1 MPLWP
6 SKAKNFYIT
15 PARIYLTNFSFWQL
29 LYHRSLNF
37 ILGLHLFQERVMTKK
52 IIKELNDNFRKSFL
66 GGRVMIT
73 QKVQMLSA
81 EAQRELFDRVKQFN
95 DFTKENDPYGEHDF
109 GSIKFQNDIYFW
121 KIDYYDI
128 NFLYHSPDP
137 SNTSITNRVL
147 TIMHADEY

>member
-1 MPLWP
+1 
-6 SKAKNFYIT
+6 
-15 PARIYLTNFSFWQL
+15 
-29 LYHRSLNF
+29 
-37 ILGLHLFQERVMTKK
+37 MTKR
-52 IIKELNDNFRKSFL
+52 IIKKLNDNFRKSFL

-73 QKVQMLSA
+73 QKVQMLST

-95 DFTKENDPYGEHDF
+95 NFTKENDPYGEHDF

-147 TIMHADEY
+147 TIMRADEY

>member
-6 SKAKNFYIT
+6 SKAKIFLYNTCQDLPYKFLLLAVAIPPKPQFYIG
-15 PARIYLTNFSFWQL
+15 A
-29 LYHRSLNF
+29 SLISGESNDK
-37 ILGLHLFQERVMTKK
+37 R
-52 IIKELNDNFRKSFL
+52 IIKKLNDNFRKSFL

-73 QKVQMLSA
+73 QKVQMLST
-81 EAQRELFDRVKQFN
+81 EAQRELFERVKQFN
-95 DFTKENDPYGEHDF
+95 NFTKENDPYGEHDF

>member
-1 MPLWP
+1 
-6 SKAKNFYIT
+6 
-15 PARIYLTNFSFWQL
+15 
-29 LYHRSLNF
+29 
-37 ILGLHLFQERVMTKK
+37 MTKK

-73 QKVQMLSA
+73 KKVQMLSA
-81 EAQRELFDRVKQFN
+81 KAQRELFDRVKQFN
-95 DFTKENDPYGEHDF
+95 NFTKGNDPYGEHDF

>member
-1 MPLWP
+1 M
-6 SKAKNFYIT
+6 
-15 PARIYLTNFSFWQL
+15 
-29 LYHRSLNF
+29 YHGSPN
-37 ILGLHLFQERVMTKK
+37 IKLGLHLFQERVMTKK

-128 NFLYHSPDP
+128 NFLYRSPDP
-137 SNTSITNRVL
+137 GNTSITNRVL